1 MKFQLNY
8 EHAIS
13 NHGNWNKIKQ
23 VMRRAEQGEKLVIG
37 FLGGSIT
44 MGSLSTTPQTCYAY
58 RVYRWWRDTFPQA
71 EFTYINAG
79 IGATDSQFGCARA
92 EADLLQYQ
100 PDFVVVDFSVNDL
113 STEHFL
119 ETYEGVVRKLCYGAE
134 NAGKKPAVLLLHNV
148 YYDSGYSA
156 QLFHAKVA
164 RHYELPAVSMQSTL
178 YQELLAGRI
187 ANREVTPD
195 DLHPNDV
202 GHELVASVVV
212 YALEQI
218 RRNLAE
224 GNVTE
229 DGETPQKKPLT
240 FNGYEDSVRYQKDS
254 SVYQSDGFVPDEEPQ
269 QGITDIFK
277 KGWTAEKQGDRIT
290 FAIEGSC
297 IGIQYRKTIHHP
309 APVAEVVVDGD
320 REHAYRLDANFS
332 ETWGDKLQ
340 LDTVLEHG
348 ENKIHQVEITLV
360 ETHEEDKLPF
370 YLSAVIGSGRKQSE

>member
-13 NHGNWNKIKQ
+13 NPGNWNKIKQ
-23 VMRRAEQGEKLVIG
+23 VMWRAKRGEKLVIG

-44 MGSLSTTPQTCYAY
+44 MGSLSTTPETCYTY
-58 RVYRWWRDTFPQA
+58 RVYRWWCDTFPQA

-79 IGATDSQFGCARA
+79 IGATDSQFSCARA

-113 STEHFL
+113 ATEHFL
-119 ETYEGVVRKLCYGAE
+119 ETYEGVVRKLCYGAKE
-134 NAGKKPAVLLLHNV
+134 LAVLLLHNV

-164 RHYELPAVSMQSTL
+164 RYYELPAVSMQSTL

-187 ANREVTPD
+187 ANRDVTPD

-202 GHELVASVVV
+202 GHELVASVII

-218 RRNLAE
+218 RRDLAE
-224 GNVTE
+224 GNVVE
-229 DGETPQKKPLT
+229 EGETPRKKPLT
-240 FNGYEDSVRYQKDS
+240 LNRYEDSIRYQKDS
-254 SVYQSDGFVPDEEPQ
+254 GVYESHGFVPDEELQ
-269 QGITDIFK
+269 KGITDIFK
-277 KGWTAEKQGDRIT
+277 KGWTAGKQGDRIT
-290 FAIEGSC
+290 FEIEGSC
-297 IGIQYRKTIHHP
+297 IGIQYRKTIHQP

-320 REHAYRLDANFS
+320 REHAHRLDANFS

-340 LDTVLEHG
+340 LDTVLEYG
-348 ENKIHQVEITLV
+348 ENKRHQVEITLV